1 MSAPKRSAS
10 KPPAGGALLRRGA
23 HCPLTIDLR
32 FGSGRVLFTRGSRCL
47 STIDLRART
56 AREPPGAWLLLPSNY
71 RFAELLLPANCRFVG
86 RNHS

>member
-32 FGSGRVLFTRGSRCL
+32 LGFGRVLMARGAHCL

-56 AREPPGAWLLLPSNY
+56 PREPLGAWLLRPSNY
-71 RFAELLLPANCRFVG
+71 RFAGPLLPSNCRLIG
-86 RNHS
+86 RNHP